1 MATLLSGKI
10 YRGKRAYVI
19 SNRQGNNKLP
29 KNSAFL
35 VVGRGRGGRA
45 KPLQEKRRT
54 CAGHLITGNIASKA
68 PAVNTQLTSYTP
80 AATNGKPQKQ
90 SKKTPQR
97 NAGVIP
103 RRRPT
108 ESRKNKAKK
117 TPQRN
122 AGVIPRRRP
131 TESRKN
137 KAKKMPQR
145 NAGVIPRRRP
155 TESRQSTPFFL
166 KVREGFGGR
175 AKTSFSEKRS
185 FRSPPVSSPLPY
197 SERALFLFTRNGL
210 QLKPLRILMVS
221 LSKFWSP
228 VGMSMMAA
236 ASVVT
241 ERPRR
246 S

>member
-90 SKKTPQR
+90 S
-97 NAGVIP
+97 
-103 RRRPT
+103 
-108 ESRKNKAKK
+108 KK